1 MISLSAHWDRLWPA
15 RERRHDEP
23 FLPYGFCPME
33 SASKFD
39 NRESL
44 AIPLDHLLAIILD
57 PDQQQGMVK
66 VLNHSGFAPD
76 DIGVLTGPG
85 GCRETRCGLW

>member
-1 MISLSAHWDRLWPA
+1 
-15 RERRHDEP
+15 
-23 FLPYGFCPME
+23 LPYGFCPME